1 VALKAAEVCGA
12 IIGSSVPRGSGDR
25 IRAATGRS
33 CGKAADEIGVCR
45 DESRCFVAYLRDT
58 TREESPMN
66 APRQPRTNSSTEYK
80 DAVFGVVALLLG
92 VLVAALSVFA
102 LLMWLDARDNNNS
115 SSRTATTMP
124 GMDAS
129 GSANLGALTSY
140 ADAAPANA
148 DELATAHKPYP
159 AELPAPYPG
168 AVADVHL
175 ILTDRT
181 VDIAPG
187 VTYSAWAWAGGAPG
201 PIIHVRQGQLVKITL
216 TNNGAIP
223 HSVDFHAARIA
234 PNRAFADVFPGK
246 SVSYTFRANDPG
258 VFMYHCGTKPVLM
271 HIANGMYGAIVVEP
285 KPGVLPKADKNYVL
299 VASEWYLDS
308 DGLGKPA
315 SFNMAKA
322 HARQPDWMTFNGYAG
337 QYVKHPLTAKP
348 GELVRFWVV
357 DAGPSLDTDFHIV
370 GTILNTAYAFGDMD
384 PADALHN
391 VQTVTVP
398 AGGGGVFDVKIDEP
412 GLYPFVSHAFA
423 AVDQGQVGLLNV
435 GNVKGT
441 MTH

>member
-1 VALKAAEVCGA
+1 MFEVSEWLGQFDGRRRAMSSGGYTGKRNDGVGVAFAGVAAG
-12 IIGSSVPRGSGDR
+12 
-25 IRAATGRS
+25 
-33 CGKAADEIGVCR
+33 
-45 DESRCFVAYLRDT
+45 
-58 TREESPMN
+58 
-66 APRQPRTNSSTEYK
+66 
-80 DAVFGVVALLLG
+80 LLG
-92 VLVAALSVFA
+92 VLVVVLGGVA
-102 LLMWLDARDNNNS
+102 LLMWSDARDARDDSGKVAATVTS
-115 SSRTATTMP
+115 SMP
-124 GMDAS
+124 GMDMTV
-129 GSANLGALTSY
+129 GSSTGSLTSY
-140 ADAAPANA
+140 AGAAPSNA
-148 DELATAHKPYP
+148 DELAAAHAPYP
-159 AELPAPYPG
+159 ATLPPAPAGP
-168 AVADVHL
+168 VADVRL
-175 ILTDRT
+175 ALTDI
-181 VDIAPG
+181 DIQIAPG
-187 VTYSAWAWAGGAPG
+187 VHYAAWAWAGGAPG
-201 PIIHVRQGQLVKITL
+201 PVIHVRQGQLVKITL

-234 PNRAFADVFPGK
+234 PDKAFTDVPPGK

-271 HIANGMYGAIVVEP
+271 HIANAMYGAIVVEP

-299 VASEWYLDS
+299 VASEWYLAS

-315 SFNMAKA
+315 QFSQAKA
-322 HARQPDWMTFNGYAG
+322 HARQPDWMTFNGYSG
-337 QYVKHPLTAKP
+337 QYVKHPLTAQP

-370 GTILNTAYAFGDMD
+370 GTILNTAYAFGDMN

-398 AGGGGVFDVKIDEP
+398 AGGGGVFDVRIDKP

-441 MTH
+441 MSH